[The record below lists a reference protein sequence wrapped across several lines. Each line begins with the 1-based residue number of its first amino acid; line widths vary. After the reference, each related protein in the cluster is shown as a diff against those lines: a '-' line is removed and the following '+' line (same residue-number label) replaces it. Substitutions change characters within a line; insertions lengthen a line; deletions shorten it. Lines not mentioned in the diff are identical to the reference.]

1 MKKEKS
7 TREHILDTALTIA
20 SSRGLKEL
28 TQTNVA
34 AAAGVRQS
42 HLTYYFPLKSD
53 LLAAVLKASH
63 DNHNAKDDKNSKL
76 NDIQP
81 NPDRAIQ
88 IIEEIFL
95 NRNRLSFFLGVLAE
109 SIDENELRSVL
120 KSHMDEFSKEI
131 CVLFGKNESDQSV
144 DSFLDH
150 MRGVCFSKLL
160 VKSKS
165 KSIDVDVRKIAK
177 LHKLI

>member
-34 AAAGVRQS
+34 TAAGVRQS

-63 DNHNAKDDKNSKL
+63 DNHNAKGNKNFNL
-76 NDIQP
+76 YDIQP

-88 IIEEIFL
+88 IVEEIFL
-95 NRNRLSFFLGVLAE
+95 NRNRMSFFLGVFAE
-109 SIDENELRSVL
+109 SIDEQELRSIL
-120 KSHMDEFSKEI
+120 KSHMDDFSNEL
-131 CVLFGKNESDQSV
+131 CLLFGRNKGDQSV

-150 MRGVCFSKLL
+150 MRGVCFSKLV

-165 KSIDVDVRKIAK
+165 KSLDVDVRKIAK
-177 LHKLI
+177 VHKLI

>member
-34 AAAGVRQS
+34 IAAGVRQS

-63 DNHNAKDDKNSKL
+63 DNHKIKDDKKSKPSA
-76 NDIQP
+76 IQP
-81 NPDRAIQ
+81 NPDQAIK
-88 IIEEIFL
+88 IVEEIFL
-95 NRNRLSFFLGVLAE
+95 NRNRMSFFLGVLAE
-109 SIDENELRSVL
+109 SIDECELRDILNSHMEEFSNEL
-120 KSHMDEFSKEI
+120 
-131 CVLFGKNESDQSV
+131 CVLFGKNKGDLSV
-144 DSFLDH
+144 VAFLDH
-150 MRGVCFSKLL
+150 MRGICLSKLL
-160 VKSKS
+160 VKSNS
-165 KSIDVDVRKIAK
+165 KSLDVNVRKIAQM
-177 LHKLI
+177 HKLV